1 MKHSRLVVLLLALSL
16 FFVLTACGGDSSPS
30 VPKVSPADEQ
40 ALAEKLAAEAQ
51 KVPEPAADT
60 TDGAGAPTQ
69 VKEAAALDKL
79 VGDWVDVSNP
89 DRFVKITK
97 DGDAYKYQDNDGTYP
112 GTAGDGF
119 ITVKISDDPD
129 DTAKVFI
136 DQSTGNLVTNY
147 QGDIYEFTRKLS

>member
-1 MKHSRLVVLLLALSL
+1 MKHSRLVVLLLTLSL
-16 FFVLTACGGDSSPS
+16 VFVFTACGGDSSSS

-40 ALAEKLAAEAQ
+40 ALADKLAAEAQ
-51 KVPEPAADT
+51 KVPEPAAVT
-60 TDGAGAPTQ
+60 TAGPGTSATDPD
-69 VKEAAALDKL
+69 AAALDKL

-89 DRFVKITK
+89 DRFAKITK

-119 ITVKISDDPD
+119 ITVKISDAPD

-147 QGDIYEFTRKLS
+147 QGDIYEFTRKLG